1 MIPSSVMCVDFY
13 EYPPIQIMYLIRIC
27 QLELGKFCKNPSNVL
42 LQFSVEE
49 IAYYAMDMF
58 SDELCWMMEMNWLDM
73 EYNFNETKY
82 AEDVMEL
89 PATVSAALL
98 DEEAF
103 NQCQQEALAMMAS
116 EYDNGCSDEYTEEE
130 LENLEEIGELAS
142 GIMCL
147 KKTFDESC
155 ADYIENELIYMIQ
168 AASSMNLA
176 GK

>member
-1 MIPSSVMCVDFY
+1 MNT
-13 EYPPIQIMYLIRIC
+13 QI
-27 QLELGKFCKNPSNVL
+27 
-42 LQFSVEE
+42 
-49 IAYYAMDMF
+49 
-58 SDELCWMMEMNWLDM
+58 
-73 EYNFNETKY
+73 ETLFLN
-82 AEDVMEL
+82 AL
-89 PATVSAALL
+89 SQVSAALL

-103 NQCQQEALAMMAS
+103 NQCQQEALEMMAS